1 MLVFL
6 IDVAI
11 LCYATAKM
19 PKLLNFVISYW
30 ALFCLSIIIII
41 IFFFLIIKLLF
52 SHNNS
57 NGNSNNNHN
66 ENENNIIIIIILGIL
81 DIFGFES
88 FQVNSF
94 EQLCINLANEQ
105 LQQYFNE
112 QIFAMEKVSWLH
124 LL

>member
-1 MLVFL
+1 MLC
-6 IDVAI
+6 DCQNAKAAK
-11 LCYATAKM
+11 LCYF
-19 PKLLNFVISYW
+19 L
-30 ALFCLSIIIII
+30 LSIILPQHYYYYFF
-41 IFFFLIIKLLF
+41 IFIFLIIKLLF